1 MSNNQKPK
9 KMSMT
14 VQRRKDTRTPR
25 VFMHKVADIR
35 GGVSVKISELGGDYL
50 REGAVLSAPDNGIC
64 HVVKV
69 AEVVAEVG
77 ASDTNIK
84 VKKLHNF
91 KVGDFVMTAEG
102 GLAYAITAIDDSG
115 KDYDTITVG
124 TTLQAIAKGGF
135 LIEAAAVSASNTSKL
150 KYTPLSLVGTGK
162 PVVSGQNLDTDAWLI
177 GVTKG
182 NPLPECVAKYLTG
195 IINY

>member
-1 MSNNQKPK
+1 
-9 KMSMT
+9 
-14 VQRRKDTRTPR
+14 
-25 VFMHKVADIR
+25 
-35 GGVSVKISELGGDYL
+35 
-50 REGAVLSAPDNGIC
+50 
-64 HVVKV
+64 
-69 AEVVAEVG
+69 
-77 ASDTNIK
+77 
-84 VKKLHNF
+84 
-91 KVGDFVMTAEG
+91 MTAEG

-124 TTLQAIAKGGF
+124 TTLKAIAKGGF
-135 LIEAAAVSASNTSKL
+135 LIEAAAESASNTSKL

>member
-1 MSNNQKPK
+1 
-9 KMSMT
+9 MT
-14 VQRRKDTRTPR
+14 VQRRKDTRVPR
-25 VFMHKVADIR
+25 VFQHKVADIR
-35 GGVSVKISELGGDYL
+35 GGVSVKTAELGGDYL
-50 REGAVLSAPDNGIC
+50 LEGSVLSAPDNGIC
-64 HVVKV
+64 HVVKI

-77 ASDTNIK
+77 ASETTIK

-102 GLAYAITAIDDSG
+102 GLAYAITTIDESN
-115 KDYDTITVG
+115 KDYDTITIG
-124 TTLQAIAKGGF
+124 TTLKAIAKGGF
-135 LIEAAAVSASNTSKL
+135 LIEAAAESATTTSKL

-162 PVVSGQNLDTDAWLI
+162 PIVKGQNVDTDAWLI